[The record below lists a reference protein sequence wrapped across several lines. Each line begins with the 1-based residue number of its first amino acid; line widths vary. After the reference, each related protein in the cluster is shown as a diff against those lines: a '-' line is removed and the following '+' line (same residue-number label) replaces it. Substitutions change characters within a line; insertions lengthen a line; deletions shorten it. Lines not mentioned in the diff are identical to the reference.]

1 MSELLKCKPGWLVAG
16 IHLLMVLSGLL
27 YVGLIDNKNVIVVLM
42 LMILTVPWGFLL
54 MILSAQ
60 VGLGPGDLEAKQLDA
75 MFVVEFAIGGLINAF
90 ILYLVTYLIVKA
102 FRYLMGRKEL

>member
-16 IHLLMVLSGLL
+16 FHLLMVFSGLL
-27 YVGLIDNKNVIVVLM
+27 YLVLIDNTNVIVTLA
-42 LMILTVPWGFLL
+42 LMILTGPWGFFL

-60 VGLGPGDLEAKQLDA
+60 VGLGPGDLDARKLDA

-90 ILYLVTYLIVKA
+90 ILYLVTYLVTKA
-102 FRYLMGRKEL
+102 FRYLMNRES